1 MTEPDQAPKRGNLKR
16 VAGNTLFMYSRTV
29 FSLALNLF
37 ATRLVLKTLGVED
50 FGLFAVLASII
61 ASFSFITGAV
71 NGSVSRFLCAALGHE
86 DRREFSA
93 IFTASAVLLFG
104 VALLIAALTELCG
117 LWYIQNHLV
126 VAPERLSAAMT
137 AFHFCVASTVI
148 LIIALPYQAALIS
161 QENIRAFALFT
172 VCTDVLKFL
181 AVIALTLMPGDKL
194 ELYALLLM
202 LAQITP
208 QMILMLYAR
217 HTYPDCALRLP
228 PDRSRLREIGQYACW
243 DLLGCL
249 TVVAQSQGL
258 NILVNAFFGLVFNAA
273 YGIAMQVNGAISQFV
288 YNFVMAS
295 NPQIMKLYHSGAHE
309 EMKRMMRLS
318 SYLAGF
324 LLLFFAVPLFIEV
337 EFVLSVWLGEYP
349 AHAPVFIRIFLVQSL
364 VMAMS
369 RPIVAAVHAI
379 GLVRIHNL
387 ASSSVVISILPVS
400 YVLLKLGVP
409 LPVVFVINIIP
420 WVLEC
425 VVDSF
430 IIRRAI
436 SFSVSRFFLH
446 TYLRILAYGC
456 LLLAIPAAVTLWM
469 PQDGFLRFLI
479 VGTISVITFC
489 AVVYFLVMNDAGR
502 QMARDAVRTKIIA
515 RIASR

>member
-1 MTEPDQAPKRGNLKR
+1 MRD
-16 VAGNTLFMYSRTV
+16 
-29 FSLALNLF
+29 
-37 ATRLVLKTLGVED
+37 
-50 FGLFAVLASII
+50 
-61 ASFSFITGAV
+61 
-71 NGSVSRFLCAALGHE
+71 
-86 DRREFSA
+86 
-93 IFTASAVLLFG
+93 
-104 VALLIAALTELCG
+104 
-117 LWYIQNHLV
+117 
-126 VAPERLSAAMT
+126 
-137 AFHFCVASTVI
+137 
-148 LIIALPYQAALIS
+148 
-161 QENIRAFALFT
+161 
-172 VCTDVLKFL
+172 
-181 AVIALTLMPGDKL
+181 
-194 ELYALLLM
+194 
-202 LAQITP
+202 
-208 QMILMLYAR
+208 
-217 HTYPDCALRLP
+217 
-228 PDRSRLREIGQYACW
+228 IGRYACW

-249 TVVAQSQGL
+249 TIVAQSQGL

-273 YGIAMQVNGAISQFV
+273 YGIAMQVNNAIHQFV
-288 YNFVMAS
+288 GNFVMAS

-349 AHAPVFIRIFLVQSL
+349 ACAPVFIRIFLVQSL
-364 VMAMS
+364 IVAMS

-387 ASSSVVISILPVS
+387 TSCSIVLTILPVS
-400 YVLLKLGVP
+400 YVLLKLGLS
-409 LPVVFVINIIP
+409 LPVVFMINIIP

-436 SFSVSRFFLH
+436 SFSVSRFFLY

-456 LLLAIPAAVTLWM
+456 LLLAIPAAVTIWM

-479 VGTISVITFC
+479 VGSISVITFC

-502 QMARDAVRTKIIA
+502 QMARKR
-515 RIASR
+515 